1 MEYWNMCESQR
12 FLLIA
17 REGMSP
23 YYKTAAKRFLCVYK
37 IYIHIYIY
45 LRISVQ
51 MKNII
56 LKSIEYPAFSMLRT
70 HINFSF

>member
-37 IYIHIYIY
+37 MYIYIY
-45 LRISVQ
+45 I
-51 MKNII
+51 
-56 LKSIEYPAFSMLRT
+56 
-70 HINFSF
+70 FSFPSDFRDIDPTKPPGAGGL

>member
-37 IYIHIYIY
+37 IYVYIHIYIFAY
-45 LRISVQ
+45 ECANE
-51 MKNII
+51 KHHF
-56 LKSIEYPAFSMLRT
+56 E
-70 HINFSF
+70 IN